1 MNRLSV
7 LYYYLLTLSAMSV
20 LFALTKY
27 ITQPIKSLKIF
38 VLIIPLLIIHKI
50 VNHKIN
56 KNKK

>member
-7 LYYYLLTLSAMSV
+7 LYYYLLTLSVLSV

-50 VNHKIN
+50 AKHKIN

>member
-7 LYYYLLTLSAMSV
+7 LYYYLLTLSVLSV

-27 ITQPIKSLKIF
+27 ITQPIKSLRIF
-38 VLIIPLLIIHKI
+38 LLIIPLLIIHKI
-50 VNHKIN
+50 SKHKIN